1 MRVQEAIKYRYLTMK
16 QIQEV
21 TGLLPY
27 QIMQVISQLPVR
39 CMIVAGQFAYK
50 IGS

>member
-1 MRVQEAIKYRYLTMK
+1 MRVQEAIRYRYLTMK

-27 QIMQVISQLPVR
+27 QIMQVISHLSVC
-39 CMIVAGQFAYK
+39 CMIVAGQFAYRLR
-50 IGS
+50 G